1 MKAIKFNLGDGEHL
15 IRTVAELKE
24 HSNIDILLE
33 TLNSGLLERWLQAQ
47 GDTDLLKKI
56 QAIDKSNKRQ
66 ACDALCRAVFGEDST
81 TAQQVAAELFDFR
94 IKEEKRREML
104 KELKEKEDTIIAQY
118 HKGYDDIIAALQQ
131 RSADYASLKADMRI
145 LYEHYPSLLKLD
157 AEHFYKTFKN
167 DYPLVLLALTA
178 NKELRKFIGYDNQRL
193 YKDIMPHFGGGSS
206 IENIVEKLKHGEA
219 SPAKQLLILDQLA
232 SFKRNNQNKTVC
244 RIRWSATDGYV
255 GSMCSSSDFKLND
268 YYVDQAALEIKT
280 SPIAHIKIFRGKT
293 DLYWKDIEPKGTQC
307 MIISI
312 KKENKLRNAGKNG
325 EELTDADIN
334 GQFIFTDGID
344 YMSNSETDMLI
355 YMEV

>member
-118 HKGYDDIIAALQQ
+118 HKGYDDILAALRH

-157 AEHFYKTFKN
+157 AAHFYKTFKN

-178 NKELRKFIGYDNQRL
+178 NKELREFIGYDNQRL
-193 YKDIMPHFGGGSS
+193 YKDIMPQLGGENPIES
-206 IENIVEKLKHGEA
+206 IITKLKNGED
-219 SPAKQLLILDQLA
+219 SPAVKLITLDQLT
-232 SFKRNNQNKTVC
+232 SFRRNNKGKTVL
-244 RIRWSATDGYV
+244 RLRLSPNNYYMS
-255 GSMCSSSDFKLND
+255 SMCPVFDFERGD

-293 DLYWKDIEPKGTQC
+293 DQYWKDIEPKGTQC

-325 EELTDADIN
+325 EKLTDADIN

-344 YMSNSETDMLI
+344 YMSNSDTDTLI

>member
-81 TAQQVAAELFDFR
+81 TAQQEAAELFDFR

-104 KELKEKEDTIIAQY
+104 KELKEKEDAIIAQY

-157 AEHFYKTFKN
+157 AAHFYKTFKN

-178 NKELRKFIGYDNQRL
+178 NKELREFIGYDNQRL
-193 YKDIMPHFGGGSS
+193 YKDIMPQLGGENPIES
-206 IENIVEKLKHGEA
+206 IMTKFENGEDL
-219 SPAKQLLILDQLA
+219 PARQLLIPDQLA
-232 SFKRNNQNKTVC
+232 LFRRNNKNKTVY
-244 RIRWSATDGYV
+244 RIRWSAADGYV
-255 GSMCSSSDFKLND
+255 GSMCSVSDFKLND

-280 SPIAHIKIFRGKT
+280 SPIAHIKIFSGKT
-293 DLYWKDIEPKGTQC
+293 DQYWKDIEPKGTQC

-312 KKENKLRNAGKNG
+312 KKGNKLRNAGKNG

-344 YMSNSETDMLI
+344 YMSNSDTDTLI